1 MNRPSVPTPNQPPG
15 GQPVADPVA
24 AGAPRAAGSITGA
37 LPGAGPVA
45 LPDGPPA
52 ELAAMLP
59 PGNVVILGGPG
70 SGKTALLEASM
81 HHLLDGPGGAAR
93 LLTSSRQAAVAS
105 TERLLAALTGASGG
119 ELGCVTWYAFAR
131 GLVTSHADLLDY
143 RGEPR
148 PLSGPEQWSLVRSL
162 LTLDQA
168 AVDWGPLAPLVD
180 TRAFTDELAEFV
192 LACERRLVD
201 PEELLERATAEGR
214 PNWRAVAAFLTLY
227 SEHLA
232 LQDSVDQAGLIL
244 QAGDL
249 LEDRPDIL
257 AATVAQVRTILV
269 DEAQE
274 LDPAQLRLLALLVD
288 GGARAILA
296 GDPAGTTDAFRGA
309 TPGALP
315 AWASR
320 LGASV
325 VLLERSRR
333 LGGPGLDAV
342 RRLQA
347 AGAGPVIALTGGGTT
362 AVEAARY
369 PGPAEEAEANARL
382 LRVAHERDG
391 VPYGRMAVLLPSTR
405 RLSGPTRRALERFG
419 VPYRLGAGERQL
431 VAEPIVGNV
440 LDLFRLALDPT
451 RADELLPSLL
461 TSPLGG
467 LDPGEL
473 RALRRAALLA
483 DRSLADHVRARAAP
497 PPLPE
502 ATLDTADQQAA
513 VPGTTDPVADASTA
527 AGPGASDPQAAGP
540 GASDPQAAGPGG
552 TDSGARGPET
562 MDAGAGASET
572 SEVDGG
578 EEGPAR
584 ARSALVLDPGL
595 VARVEALCDL
605 LERAE
610 GWSAELDADAC
621 FWEVWRSAPAFSELI
636 LRAEVDPTDADVQRQ
651 LDALTAFSRALGLFV
666 DGRPGASMRTYLDV
680 VERAD
685 FASDPWL
692 PPAMARNNAVAVLSV
707 NAAKGQEF
715 DLVIVAGCLE
725 GSLPSTTHPQGL
737 FEAWRLD
744 GDPGPVARANALV
757 DAERRRFTL
766 AASRA
771 RDRVVFT
778 ASRVDGRGEPSR
790 FLRELGLEL
799 PADPPSAD
807 ATPLGVLEAAGALR
821 RVAGDRDRT
830 AAERLAAAATLAA
843 IPGVDPTTWWWR
855 RDYTVDPEPIAA
867 EGRLRTSYS
876 RIGTYEDCHLRYFF
890 GSVAGLDDRSSYQMA
905 FGRLM
910 HTIFELAAKGD
921 IANQPDDLKA
931 AYRSRFNPAWFPSRA
946 IAYQYW
952 RDGMGMLELW
962 HRGEAEAAR
971 RALRF
976 EVGFEMEV
984 GGHLVR
990 GRIDRVDPGPD
1001 GGIVLLDYKT
1011 ARNPATDEEAER
1023 SLQLAIYYLAAL
1035 RDPELAALGHPVEM
1049 QLVYPARVKQG
1060 RFTRVSQHPGPDYA
1074 NQVEQRLLALLD
1086 GAAAESFDPD
1096 PHADCRMCAF
1106 KPICP
1111 MWPQGEEFLAPA
1123 HPPAGLDPHAIPA
1136 PGATP
1141 AAGPGPG
1148 SVPAAGP
1155 GPGGVPVADPGPG
1168 GGSPTAVATRN
1179 GGGGR

>member
-1 MNRPSVPTPNQPPG
+1 MNRPSVPTPNQPPSG
-15 GQPVADPVA
+15 RSADP
-24 AGAPRAAGSITGA
+24 AGAGPAPAGTVTGA

-81 HHLLDGPGGAAR
+81 HHLLAAPGGSAR
-93 LLTSSRQAAVAS
+93 FLASSRQAALAT
-105 TERLLAALTGASGG
+105 TERLVAGLTGAAGG
-119 ELGCVTWYAFAR
+119 ELSCVTWYAFAR
-131 GLVTSHADLLDY
+131 ALVTSHADLLDY

-162 LTLDQA
+162 LTLDQSE
-168 AVDWGPLAPLVD
+168 VDWGPLAPLVD

-192 LACERRLVD
+192 LACERRVID
-201 PEELLERATAEGR
+201 PEELLELASSTGR
-214 PNWRAVAAFLTLY
+214 PNWVPVAAFLTLY
-227 SEHLA
+227 GEHLA

-257 AATVAQVRTILV
+257 AATVAQVGTILV

-274 LDPAQLRLLALLVD
+274 LDPAQLRLLSLLVD
-288 GGARAILA
+288 GGTRAILA

-309 TPGALP
+309 VPGELP
-315 AWASR
+315 AWAGR
-320 LGASV
+320 HGASV
-325 VLLERSRR
+325 VLLQRSRR

-342 RRLQA
+342 RRLQS
-347 AGAGPVIALTGGGTT
+347 AGAGPVIPLTGGGSTT
-362 AVEAARY
+362 LEAARY

-431 VAEPIVGNV
+431 VAEPIVGYV
-440 LDLFRLALDPT
+440 LDLFRLALDPP

-483 DRSLADHVRARAAP
+483 DRSLADHVRARAVP
-497 PPLPE
+497 PPAPADPTAPE
-502 ATLDTADQQAA
+502 
-513 VPGTTDPVADASTA
+513 PGVAGSPTGEGD
-527 AGPGASDPQAAGP
+527 G
-540 GASDPQAAGPGG
+540 
-552 TDSGARGPET
+552 
-562 MDAGAGASET
+562 
-572 SEVDGG
+572 GG

-595 VARVEALCDL
+595 VARVQALCDL

-610 GWSAELDADAC
+610 RWVAELDADSC

-636 LRAEVDPTDADVQRQ
+636 LRAEADPTDADVQRQ
-651 LDALTAFSRALGLFV
+651 LDALTAFSRALSLFV

-692 PPAMARNNAVAVLSV
+692 PPAMTRPDAVAVLSV

-715 DLVIVAGCLE
+715 DLVIVSGCLE
-725 GSLPSTTHPQGL
+725 GSLPMTTRPQGL

-744 GDPGPVARANALV
+744 GDPGPVARATALL

-766 AASRA
+766 AAGRA

-799 PADPPSAD
+799 PTDPPAPD
-807 ATPLGVLEAAGALR
+807 QTPLGSLEAAGALR
-821 RVAGDRDRT
+821 RVAGDHDRS
-830 AAERLAAAATLAA
+830 ASERLAAATTLAA
-843 IPGVDPTTWWWR
+843 IPGVDPATWWWR

-921 IANQPDDLKA
+921 VANEPDDLKA
-931 AYRSRFNPAWFPSRA
+931 AYRERFNPAWFPSRA

-962 HRGEAEAAR
+962 HRSEADAAR

-984 GGHLVR
+984 GNHLVR

-1011 ARNPATDEEAER
+1011 ARYPASEEEAER

-1049 QLVYPARVKQG
+1049 QLVYPARVMHG
-1060 RFTRVSQHPGPDYA
+1060 RFTRVSQHPGPDHA
-1074 NQVEQRLLALLD
+1074 GQVERRLLALLD

-1111 MWPQGEEFLAPA
+1111 MWPQGEEFLSPA
-1123 HPPAGLDPHAIPA
+1123 HPPAGLDPD
-1136 PGATP
+1136 TL
-1141 AAGPGPG
+1141 AAGPRPEGSGPG
-1148 SVPAAGP
+1148 
-1155 GPGGVPVADPGPG
+1155 DPG
-1168 GGSPTAVATRN
+1168 ARN

>member
-1 MNRPSVPTPNQPPG
+1 
-15 GQPVADPVA
+15 
-24 AGAPRAAGSITGA
+24 
-37 LPGAGPVA
+37 
-45 LPDGPPA
+45 
-52 ELAAMLP
+52 MLP

-70 SGKTALLEASM
+70 SGKTALLEAVM
-81 HHLLDGPGGAAR
+81 HRLLAHPGGAAR
-93 LLTSSRQAAVAS
+93 FVTSSRQGAVAS
-105 TERLLAALTGASGG
+105 TERLLAALGGASGG
-119 ELGCVTWYAFAR
+119 ALGCVTWYALAR

-201 PEELLERATAEGR
+201 PEELLERATTEAR
-214 PNWRAVAAFLTLY
+214 PNWVPVAAFLTLY
-227 SEHLA
+227 GEHLA

-249 LEDRPDIL
+249 LEDHPDVL
-257 AATVAQVRTILV
+257 AATVAQVGTILV

-274 LDPAQLRLLALLVD
+274 LDPAQRRLLTLLVE

-296 GDPAGTTDAFRGA
+296 GDPAGATDAFRGA
-309 TPGALP
+309 TPGALS
-315 AWASR
+315 ALAR
-320 LGASV
+320 DLGASV

-347 AGAGPVIALTGGGTT
+347 AGPGPVVALTGGGTT
-362 AVEAARY
+362 SVEAARH

-391 VPYGRMAVLLPSTR
+391 VPYGRMAILLPSTR
-405 RLSGPTRRALERFG
+405 RLSAPARRALERFG

-431 VAEPIVGNV
+431 VAEPVVGHV
-440 LDLFRLALDPT
+440 LDLFRLALDPA
-451 RADELLPSLL
+451 RADELLPTLL

-473 RALRRAALLA
+473 RALRRSALLA
-483 DRSLADHVRARAAP
+483 DRSLADHVRARAVP
-497 PPLPE
+497 PPPAE
-502 ATLDTADQQAA
+502 PDPAA
-513 VPGTTDPVADASTA
+513 EEPDAVAA
-527 AGPGASDPQAAGP
+527 AGPDAPASPDDPAGSDDPAGTDDP
-540 GASDPQAAGPGG
+540 GASEADG
-552 TDSGARGPET
+552 
-562 MDAGAGASET
+562 
-572 SEVDGG
+572 DGG
-578 EEGPAR
+578 EVGPAR
-584 ARSALVLDPGL
+584 TGSALVLDPGL

-610 GWSAELDADAC
+610 GWVAELDADAC
-621 FWEVWRSAPAFSELI
+621 FWEVWRTAPAFSELI

-692 PPAMARNNAVAVLSV
+692 PPGMTRNDAVAVLSV

-725 GSLPSTTHPQGL
+725 GTLPQIARPQGL

-744 GDPGPVARANALV
+744 GDPGPVARANELL

-799 PADPPSAD
+799 PADPPAPET
-807 ATPLGVLEAAGALR
+807 APLGSLEAAGALR
-821 RVAGDRDRT
+821 RVAGDRDRP

-843 IPGVDPTTWWWR
+843 IPGVDPATWWWR

-876 RIGTYEDCHLRYFF
+876 RIGTYEDCHLKYFF

-921 IANQPDDLKA
+921 VADEPDDLKA
-931 AYRSRFNPAWFPSRA
+931 AYRRRFNPAWFPSRA

-990 GRIDRVDPGPD
+990 GRIDRVDRGPD
-1001 GGIVLLDYKT
+1001 DGIVLLDYKT
-1011 ARNPATDEEAER
+1011 ARYPASEEEAER

-1035 RDPELAALGHPVEM
+1035 RDPELAALGRPVEM
-1049 QLVYPARVKQG
+1049 QLVYPARVTHG
-1060 RFTRVSQHPGPDYA
+1060 RFTRVSQHPGPDHA
-1074 NQVEQRLLALLD
+1074 SQVERRLLALLD

-1123 HPPAGLDPHAIPA
+1123 HPPSGLGSSGTGEAGP
-1136 PGATP
+1136 TP
-1141 AAGPGPG
+1141 AGNLAGH
-1148 SVPAAGP
+1148 
-1155 GPGGVPVADPGPG
+1155 PVSADPGSRGAPAASG
-1168 GGSPTAVATRN
+1168 TSPAWPTGRN
-1179 GGGGR
+1179 GGGER

>member
-1 MNRPSVPTPNQPPG
+1 MNRPSTTTSNPPAG
-15 GQPVADPVA
+15 
-24 AGAPRAAGSITGA
+24 GAPM
-37 LPGAGPVA
+37 V
-45 LPDGPPA
+45 LPDNPPA
-52 ELAAMLP
+52 DLAAMLP
-59 PGNVVILGGPG
+59 PGNLVILGGPG
-70 SGKTALLEASM
+70 SGKTALLEATM
-81 HHLLDGPGGAAR
+81 HHLLAVPGGAAR
-93 LLTSSRQAAVAS
+93 FLTSSRQAAVAS

-119 ELGCVTWYAFAR
+119 ELGCATWYAFAR
-131 GLVTSHADLLDY
+131 ALVTSHADLLDY

-162 LTLDQA
+162 LTLDQSS
-168 AVDWGPLAPLVD
+168 VDWGPLAPLVD

-192 LACERRLVD
+192 LACERRVID
-201 PEELLERATAEGR
+201 PEELLERSTAAAR
-214 PNWRAVAAFLTLY
+214 PSWIPVAAFLTLY
-227 SEHLA
+227 GEHLA

-257 AATVAQVRTILV
+257 AATVAQVGTILV

-274 LDPAQLRLLALLVD
+274 LDPAQRRLLTLLVE

-315 AWASR
+315 GFADR
-320 LGASV
+320 LGARV

-347 AGAGPVIALTGGGTT
+347 AGAGPVVALTGGGTT
-362 AVEAARY
+362 TVEAARY

-431 VAEPIVGNV
+431 VAEPVVGNV
-440 LDLFRLALDPT
+440 LDLFRLALDPA

-483 DRSLADHVRARAAP
+483 DRSLADHVRARAVP
-497 PPLPE
+497 PPPPEPPSEPESQADPEPADPE
-502 ATLDTADQQAA
+502 AEADGGG
-513 VPGTTDPVADASTA
+513 V
-527 AGPGASDPQAAGP
+527 AGPAP
-540 GASDPQAAGPGG
+540 
-552 TDSGARGPET
+552 
-562 MDAGAGASET
+562 T
-572 SEVDGG
+572 S
-578 EEGPAR
+578 
-584 ARSALVLDPGL
+584 SALALDPGL
-595 VARVEALCDL
+595 VARVEVLCDL

-610 GWSAELDADAC
+610 GWVAELDADAC

-651 LDALTAFSRALGLFV
+651 LDALTAFSRALSLFV

-692 PPAMARNNAVAVLSV
+692 PPAMTRTDAVAVLSV

-715 DLVIVAGCLE
+715 DLVVVAGCLE
-725 GSLPSTTHPQGL
+725 GSLPATARPQGL

-799 PADPPSAD
+799 PADPPAPD
-807 ATPLGVLEAAGALR
+807 PTPLGSLEAAGALR
-821 RVAGDRDRT
+821 RVAGDPDRP
-830 AAERLAAAATLAA
+830 AAERLAAATTLAA
-843 IPGVDPTTWWWR
+843 IPGVDPATWWWR

-910 HTIFELAAKGD
+910 HTIFELAAKGA
-921 IANQPDDLKA
+921 IANQPEDLKT
-931 AYRSRFNPAWFPSRA
+931 AYRERFNPAWFPSRA

-962 HRGEAEAAR
+962 HRSEADAAR

-984 GGHLVR
+984 GDHLVR

-1011 ARNPATDEEAER
+1011 ARYPASEEEAER

-1049 QLVYPARVKQG
+1049 QLVYPARIQHG
-1060 RFTRVSQHPGPDYA
+1060 RFTRVSQHPGPDHDS
-1074 NQVEQRLLALLD
+1074 QVERRLLALLD

-1111 MWPQGEEFLAPA
+1111 MWPQGEEFLAPVHA
-1123 HPPAGLDPHAIPA
+1123 PSGLDPDGGQPS
-1136 PGATP
+1136 PGEP
-1141 AAGPGPG
+1141 PPGNG
-1148 SVPAAGP
+1148 SGAW
-1155 GPGGVPVADPGPG
+1155 
-1168 GGSPTAVATRN
+1168 
-1179 GGGGR
+1179 

>member
-1 MNRPSVPTPNQPPG
+1 MNRPSIPTPSQPSEGRP
-15 GQPVADPVA
+15 A
-24 AGAPRAAGSITGA
+24 A
-37 LPGAGPVA
+37 AGPVV
-45 LPDGPPA
+45 LPGGTSA
-52 ELAAMLP
+52 ELAAALP
-59 PGNVVILGGPG
+59 PGNLVILGGPG
-70 SGKTALLEASM
+70 SGKTALLEATV
-81 HHLLDGPGGAAR
+81 HHLLAQPGGPAR

-105 TERLLAALTGASGG
+105 TERLLGALAGASGG
-119 ELGCVTWYAFAR
+119 ALGCVTWYAFAR

-162 LTLDQA
+162 LQLDQP

-192 LACERRLVD
+192 LACERRLID
-201 PEELLERATAEGR
+201 PEELRDRARAEDR
-214 PNWRAVAAFLTLY
+214 PNWVPAAAFLALY
-227 SEHLA
+227 GDHLA
-232 LQDSVDQAGLIL
+232 LQDSVDQAGLVV

-249 LEDRPDIL
+249 LEDRPDVL
-257 AATVAQVRTILV
+257 AATVAQVGTLLV

-274 LDPAQLRLLALLVD
+274 LDPAQLRLLMLLVD

-296 GDPAGTTDAFRGA
+296 GDPAGTIDAFHGA

-315 AWASR
+315 GWADR
-320 LGASV
+320 LGATV
-325 VLLERSRR
+325 VRLERSHR

-347 AGAGPVIALTGGGTT
+347 AGTASPVALRGGGTT
-362 AVEAARY
+362 TVEAARY
-369 PGPAEEAEANARL
+369 PGPAEEAEATARL
-382 LRVAHERDG
+382 LREAHERDG
-391 VPYGRMAVLLPSTR
+391 LPCGRMAVLLPSTR
-405 RLSGPTRRALERFG
+405 RLAGPTRRALERFG

-431 VAEPIVGNV
+431 VAEPIVGHV
-440 LDLFRLALDPT
+440 LDLFRLALDPA

-483 DRSLADHVRARAAP
+483 DRSLADHVRARAVP
-497 PPLPE
+497 PPLPAE
-502 ATLDTADQQAA
+502 PPAATPTDLTASDGPAEPVAA
-513 VPGTTDPVADASTA
+513 VPPLGDADPATEADEA
-527 AGPGASDPQAAGP
+527 AP
-540 GASDPQAAGPGG
+540 
-552 TDSGARGPET
+552 PEH
-562 MDAGAGASET
+562 
-572 SEVDGG
+572 

-584 ARSALVLDPGL
+584 GRSALVLDPGL
-595 VARVEALCDL
+595 VGRVERLCEL

-610 GWSAELDADAC
+610 GWVTELDADAC
-621 FWEVWRSAPAFSELI
+621 FWEVWRTAPAFSELI
-636 LRAEVDPTDADVQRQ
+636 LRAEVDPADADVQRQ
-651 LDALTAFSRALGLFV
+651 LDALTAFSRALSLFV

-692 PPAMARNNAVAVLSV
+692 PPAMARADAVAVLSV

-715 DLVIVAGCLE
+715 DLVVVAGCLE
-725 GSLPSTTHPQGL
+725 GSLPQTTWPQGL

-744 GDPGPVARANALV
+744 GDPGPVARAEAVL

-766 AASRA
+766 AVSRA

-790 FLRELGLEL
+790 FLRELGLEV
-799 PADPPSAD
+799 PSDPPAPD
-807 ATPLGVLEAAGALR
+807 PAPLGALEAAGSLR
-821 RVAGDRDRT
+821 RVAGDRDRP
-830 AAERLAAAATLAA
+830 AAERLAAATTLAA
-843 IPGVDPTTWWWR
+843 IPGVDPATWWWR
-855 RDYTVDPEPIAA
+855 RERTVDPEPIAA

-921 IANQPDDLKA
+921 IANRPEDLKA
-931 AYRSRFNPAWFPSRA
+931 AYRARFNPAWFPSRA

-971 RALRF
+971 QALRF
-976 EVGFEMEV
+976 EVAFEMEV
-984 GGHLVR
+984 GGHVVR
-990 GRIDRVDPGPD
+990 GRIDRVDRGPD

-1011 ARNPATDEEAER
+1011 ARTPAHEDEAER

-1035 RDPELAALGHPVEM
+1035 RDPELASLGHPVEM
-1049 QLVYPARVKQG
+1049 QLVYPARARQG
-1060 RFTRVSQHPGPDYA
+1060 RFTRVSQHPAPDHA
-1074 NQVEQRLLALLD
+1074 TKVEQRLLALLD
-1086 GAAAESFDPD
+1086 GAAAESFDPN

-1123 HPPAGLDPHAIPA
+1123 HPPAGLDPAGDAVARIPA
-1136 PGATP
+1136 GPQLPGDP
-1141 AAGPGPG
+1141 AAAPGDPNG
-1148 SVPAAGP
+1148 QLAA
-1155 GPGGVPVADPGPG
+1155 
-1168 GGSPTAVATRN
+1168 RH
-1179 GGGGR
+1179 GGGGP

>member
-1 MNRPSVPTPNQPPG
+1 MPG
-15 GQPVADPVA
+15 V
-24 AGAPRAAGSITGA
+24 
-37 LPGAGPVA
+37 
-45 LPDGPPA
+45 
-52 ELAAMLP
+52 
-59 PGNVVILGGPG
+59 
-70 SGKTALLEASM
+70 
-81 HHLLDGPGGAAR
+81 LLD
-93 LLTSSRQAAVAS
+93 
-105 TERLLAALTGASGG
+105 LA
-119 ELGCVTWYAFAR
+119 
-131 GLVTSHADLLDY
+131 D
-143 RGEPR
+143 
-148 PLSGPEQWSLVRSL
+148 
-162 LTLDQA
+162 
-168 AVDWGPLAPLVD
+168 
-180 TRAFTDELAEFV
+180 
-192 LACERRLVD
+192 
-201 PEELLERATAEGR
+201 
-214 PNWRAVAAFLTLY
+214 
-227 SEHLA
+227 
-232 LQDSVDQAGLIL
+232 
-244 QAGDL
+244 
-249 LEDRPDIL
+249 
-257 AATVAQVRTILV
+257 
-269 DEAQE
+269 
-274 LDPAQLRLLALLVD
+274 
-288 GGARAILA
+288 
-296 GDPAGTTDAFRGA
+296 
-309 TPGALP
+309 
-315 AWASR
+315 R
-320 LGASV
+320 LGATV
-325 VLLERSRR
+325 VRLERSRR

-347 AGAGPVIALTGGGTT
+347 AGAGPTVVLTGGGTT
-362 AVEAARY
+362 TVEAARY

-391 VPYGRMAVLLPSTR
+391 VPYGRMAVLLPTTR
-405 RLSGPTRRALERFG
+405 RLNGPTRRALERFG

-431 VAEPIVGNV
+431 VAEPVVGHV
-440 LDLFRLALDPT
+440 LDLFRLALDPA

-473 RALRRAALLA
+473 RALRRSALLA

-497 PPLPE
+497 PPLAEANPDEGQPAGPE
-502 ATLDTADQQAA
+502 AVGPAAIPGQDAADL
-513 VPGTTDPVADASTA
+513 GDGDPA
-527 AGPGASDPQAAGP
+527 AGDPEAGADGEGVEGP
-540 GASDPQAAGPGG
+540 G
-552 TDSGARGPET
+552 RG
-562 MDAGAGASET
+562 S
-572 SEVDGG
+572 
-578 EEGPAR
+578 
-584 ARSALVLDPGL
+584 SALVLDPGL

-605 LERAE
+605 IERAQ
-610 GWSAELDADAC
+610 GWVAELDADAC

-651 LDALTAFSRALGLFV
+651 LDALTAFSRALSLFV

-692 PPAMARNNAVAVLSV
+692 PPAMTRTDAVAVLSV

-715 DLVIVAGCLE
+715 DLVVVAGCLE
-725 GSLPSTTHPQGL
+725 GSLPSTTRPQGL

-744 GDPGPVARANALV
+744 GDPGPVARADALI
-757 DAERRRFTL
+757 DEERRRFTL

-771 RDRVVFT
+771 RDRVIFT

-799 PADPPSAD
+799 PAEPPAPDP
-807 ATPLGVLEAAGALR
+807 TPLGSLEAAGTLR
-821 RVAGDRDRT
+821 RVASDRDRP

-843 IPGVDPTTWWWR
+843 IPGVDPATWWWR

-910 HTIFELAAKGD
+910 HTVFELAAKGE
-921 IANQPDDLKA
+921 IANRPDDLKA
-931 AYRSRFNPAWFPSRA
+931 AYRQRFNPAWFPSRA

-962 HRGEAEAAR
+962 HHSEAAAAS

-1011 ARNPATDEEAER
+1011 ARTPATDEDAER

-1049 QLVYPARVKQG
+1049 QLVYPARVKHG
-1060 RFTRVSQHPGPDYA
+1060 RFTRVGQHPGPDYA
-1074 NQVEQRLLALLD
+1074 GRVEQRLLALLD

-1111 MWPQGEEFLAPA
+1111 MWPQGEEFLAPS
-1123 HPPAGLDPHAIPA
+1123 HPPAGLGSNGD
-1136 PGATP
+1136 P
-1141 AAGPGPG
+1141 AAGREPNG
-1148 SVPAAGP
+1148 SLPSDLAAGNR
-1155 GPGGVPVADPGPG
+1155 GGE
-1168 GGSPTAVATRN
+1168 R
-1179 GGGGR
+1179 

>member
-1 MNRPSVPTPNQPPG
+1 V
-15 GQPVADPVA
+15 
-24 AGAPRAAGSITGA
+24 
-37 LPGAGPVA
+37 
-45 LPDGPPA
+45 
-52 ELAAMLP
+52 E
-59 PGNVVILGGPG
+59 
-70 SGKTALLEASM
+70 
-81 HHLLDGPGGAAR
+81 
-93 LLTSSRQAAVAS
+93 
-105 TERLLAALTGASGG
+105 
-119 ELGCVTWYAFAR
+119 
-131 GLVTSHADLLDY
+131 
-143 RGEPR
+143 
-148 PLSGPEQWSLVRSL
+148 
-162 LTLDQA
+162 
-168 AVDWGPLAPLVD
+168 
-180 TRAFTDELAEFV
+180 
-192 LACERRLVD
+192 
-201 PEELLERATAEGR
+201 
-214 PNWRAVAAFLTLY
+214 
-227 SEHLA
+227 
-232 LQDSVDQAGLIL
+232 
-244 QAGDL
+244 
-249 LEDRPDIL
+249 
-257 AATVAQVRTILV
+257 
-269 DEAQE
+269 
-274 LDPAQLRLLALLVD
+274 
-288 GGARAILA
+288 GGARAVLA
-296 GDPAGTTDAFRGA
+296 GDPAGATDAYRGA

-315 AWASR
+315 ALARELS
-320 LGASV
+320 ASV

-347 AGAGPVIALTGGGTT
+347 AGPGPVVALSGGGTT
-362 AVEAARY
+362 VVEAARH

-405 RLSGPTRRALERFG
+405 RLSAPTRRALERFG

-431 VAEPIVGNV
+431 VAEPVVGHV
-440 LDLFRLALDPT
+440 LDLFRLALDPA
-451 RADELLPSLL
+451 RDDELLPNLL

-483 DRSLADHVRARAAP
+483 DRTLAEHVRARAV
-497 PPLPE
+497 PPLTPEPEEPAELEGPTAPGDPAEPE
-502 ATLDTADQQAA
+502 ASEAD
-513 VPGTTDPVADASTA
+513 G
-527 AGPGASDPQAAGP
+527 
-540 GASDPQAAGPGG
+540 
-552 TDSGARGPET
+552 
-562 MDAGAGASET
+562 
-572 SEVDGG
+572 GG
-578 EEGPAR
+578 EEGPPR
-584 ARSALVLDPGL
+584 TGSALVLDPGL
-595 VARVEALCDL
+595 VARVQALCDL
-605 LERAE
+605 LEGAQ
-610 GWSAELDADAC
+610 GWVAELDADAC
-621 FWEVWRSAPAFSELI
+621 FWEVWRTAPAFSELI
-636 LRAEVDPTDADVQRQ
+636 LRAEVDPTDGDAQRQ

-692 PPAMARNNAVAVLSV
+692 PPGMNRNDAVAVLSV

-715 DLVIVAGCLE
+715 DLVVVAGCLE
-725 GSLPSTTHPQGL
+725 GALPTTARPQGL

-744 GDPGPVARANALV
+744 GDPGPVARANELL

-799 PADPPSAD
+799 PADPPA
-807 ATPLGVLEAAGALR
+807 AEAAPLGSLEAAGALR
-821 RVAGDRDRT
+821 RVAGDRDRP

-843 IPGVDPTTWWWR
+843 IPGVDPATWWWR

-876 RIGTYEDCHLRYFF
+876 RIGTYEDCHLKYFF

-921 IANQPDDLKA
+921 IANQPDDLKD
-931 AYRSRFNPAWFPSRA
+931 AYRRRFNPAWFPSRA
-946 IAYQYW
+946 IAHQYW

-962 HRGEAEAAR
+962 YRSEADAAR

-984 GGHLVR
+984 GEHLVR
-990 GRIDRVDPGPD
+990 GRIDRVDQGPD

-1011 ARNPATDEEAER
+1011 ARYPASEEDAER

-1049 QLVYPARVKQG
+1049 QLVYPARVMHG
-1060 RFTRVSQHPGPDYA
+1060 RFTRVSQHPGPDHA
-1074 NQVEQRLLALLD
+1074 GQVERRLLALLD

-1123 HPPAGLDPHAIPA
+1123 HPPSGLGAGGVPEAEA
-1136 PGATP
+1136 AP
-1141 AAGPGPG
+1141 AAGP
-1148 SVPAAGP
+1148 A
-1155 GPGGVPVADPGPG
+1155 ADPG
-1168 GGSPTAVATRN
+1168 RN
-1179 GGGGR
+1179 GGGER

>member
-1 MNRPSVPTPNQPPG
+1 MNRPSLPTPNQPPG
-15 GQPVADPVA
+15 P
-24 AGAPRAAGSITGA
+24 
-37 LPGAGPVA
+37 AGPVV
-45 LPDGPPA
+45 LPDGTPG

-59 PGNVVILGGPG
+59 PGNLVIVGGPG
-70 SGKTALLEASM
+70 SGKTALLEAAM
-81 HHLLDGPGGAAR
+81 HRLLAGPGGAAR
-93 LLTSSRQAAVAS
+93 YLTSSRQAAIAS

-131 GLVTSHADLLDY
+131 ALVTSHADLLDY

-148 PLSGPEQWSLVRSL
+148 PLSGPEQWALVRSL
-162 LTLDQA
+162 LTVDQPT
-168 AVDWGPLAPLVD
+168 VDWGPLAPLVD

-192 LACERRLVD
+192 LACERRLID
-201 PEELLERATAEGR
+201 PEDLLERAMAERR
-214 PNWRAVAAFLTLY
+214 PNWVPVAAFLTQY
-227 SEHLA
+227 GEHLA
-232 LQDSVDQAGLIL
+232 LQDSVDQAGLIV

-257 AATVAQVRTILV
+257 AATAAQVGTLLV

-274 LDPAQLRLLALLVD
+274 LDPAQVRLLSLLVD
-288 GGARAILA
+288 GGVRAVLA

-309 TPGALP
+309 APGALL
-315 AWASR
+315 ALAGR
-320 LGASV
+320 LGATV
-325 VLLERSRR
+325 VQLERSRR

-347 AGAGPVIALTGGGTT
+347 AGAGPAVPLTGGGTT
-362 AVEAARY
+362 TVEAARY
-369 PGPAEEAEANARL
+369 PGPAEEAEATARL

-391 VPYGRMAVLLPSTR
+391 IPYGRMAVLLPTTR

-440 LDLFRLALDPT
+440 LNLFRLALDPA

-467 LDPGEL
+467 LDSGEL
-473 RALRRAALLA
+473 RALRRAAVLA
-483 DRSLADHVRARAAP
+483 DRSLADHVRARACP

-502 ATLDTADQQAA
+502 TPPQADPAA
-513 VPGTTDPVADASTA
+513 VDAAHVDA
-527 AGPGASDPQAAGP
+527 AAPPGADPAAP
-540 GASDPQAAGPGG
+540 PADPAAV
-552 TDSGARGPET
+552 
-562 MDAGAGASET
+562 DA
-572 SEVDGG
+572 DGG
-578 EEGPAR
+578 GEAAPPR
-584 ARSALVLDPGL
+584 TSSSLVLDPGL

-605 LERAE
+605 IEHAGEWVR
-610 GWSAELDADAC
+610 ELDADAC
-621 FWEVWRSAPAFSELI
+621 FWEVWRTAPAFSDLI
-636 LRAEVDPTDADVQRQ
+636 LRAECDPGDADVQRQ
-651 LDALTAFSRALGLFV
+651 LDALTAFSRALSLFV

-692 PPAMARNNAVAVLSV
+692 PPAMARTDAVAVLSV

-715 DLVIVAGCLE
+715 DLVVVAGCLE
-725 GSLPSTTHPQGL
+725 GSLPSGTRPQGL

-744 GDPGPVARANALV
+744 GDPGAVARASALL

-799 PADPPSAD
+799 SADPPAAD
-807 ATPLGVLEAAGALR
+807 ATPLGSLEAAGILR
-821 RVAGDRDRT
+821 RVAGDRDRP
-830 AAERLAAAATLAA
+830 AAERLAAATTLAA
-843 IPGVDPTTWWWR
+843 IPGVDPATWWWR
-855 RDYTVDPEPIAA
+855 RDYTADPEPIAA

-910 HTIFELAAKGD
+910 HTIFELAAKGV
-921 IANQPDDLKA
+921 IANQPEDLKA
-931 AYRSRFNPAWFPSRA
+931 AYRERFNPAWFPSRA
-946 IAYQYW
+946 IAHQYW

-962 HRGEAEAAR
+962 HRSEAEAAR

-984 GGHLVR
+984 GDHLVR

-1011 ARNPATDEEAER
+1011 ARYPASEEEAER

-1035 RDPELAALGHPVEM
+1035 RDPELAALGRPVEM
-1049 QLVYPARVKQG
+1049 QLVYPARVMHG
-1060 RFTRVSQHPGPDYA
+1060 RFTRVSQHPGPDYDS
-1074 NQVEQRLLALLD
+1074 QVERRLLALLD

-1123 HPPAGLDPHAIPA
+1123 HPPAGLGPDGTPSSA
-1136 PGATP
+1136 PGPQPSP
-1141 AAGPGPG
+1141 AAPGPQP
-1148 SVPAAGP
+1148 SPAAAP
-1155 GPGGVPVADPGPG
+1155 AGG
-1168 GGSPTAVATRN
+1168 N
-1179 GGGGR
+1179 GGGAW

>member
-1 MNRPSVPTPNQPPG
+1 MNRPSAPTPIQPPG
-15 GQPVADPVA
+15 G
-24 AGAPRAAGSITGA
+24 
-37 LPGAGPVA
+37 GPLV
-45 LPDGPPA
+45 LPDGLPA
-52 ELAAMLP
+52 ELATMLP
-59 PGNVVILGGPG
+59 PGNLVVLGGPG
-70 SGKTALLEASM
+70 SGKTALLEAIM
-81 HHLLDGPGGAAR
+81 HDLLARQGGSAR
-93 LLTSSRQAAVAS
+93 FLTSSRQAAVAS
-105 TERLLAALTGASGG
+105 TERLLAALDRASGG

-131 GLVTSHADLLDY
+131 ALVANHADLLDY

-148 PLSGPEQWSLVRSL
+148 PLSGPEQWSFVRSL
-162 LTLDQA
+162 LA
-168 AVDWGPLAPLVD
+168 VEEPSVDWGPLAPLVD

-192 LACERRLVD
+192 LACERRLID
-201 PEELLERATAEGR
+201 PEELLERAAAEGR
-214 PNWRAVAAFLTLY
+214 PNWRPVADFLHLY
-227 SEHLA
+227 GEHLA

-249 LEDRPDIL
+249 LEDQPDVL
-257 AATVAQVRTILV
+257 ADTAAQVGTVLI

-274 LDPAQLRLLALLVD
+274 LDPAQVRLLSLLV
-288 GGARAILA
+288 GGGVSAILA
-296 GDPAGTTDAFRGA
+296 GDPAGATEAFRGA

-315 AWASR
+315 ELADR
-320 LGASV
+320 LGAR
-325 VLLERSRR
+325 VLVLERSRR

-347 AGAGPVIALTGGGTT
+347 AGAGPVVPLTGGGTT
-362 AVEAARY
+362 TVEAARY

-391 VPYGRMAVLLPSTR
+391 VPYGRMAVLLPTTR

-440 LDLFRLALDPT
+440 LDLFRLALDPA
-451 RADELLPSLL
+451 RADELLPTLL

-483 DRSLADHVRARAAP
+483 DRSLADHVRARAVP
-497 PPLPE
+497 PPPAE
-502 ATLDTADQQAA
+502 ADRGAPAEAD
-513 VPGTTDPVADASTA
+513 P
-527 AGPGASDPQAAGP
+527 GPGP
-540 GASDPQAAGPGG
+540 
-552 TDSGARGPET
+552 
-562 MDAGAGASET
+562 ASEA
-572 SEVDGG
+572 EGDDGG
-578 EEGPAR
+578 EGPGR
-584 ARSALVLDPGL
+584 AGSALALDPGL
-595 VARVEALCDL
+595 VGRVEALCDL
-605 LERAE
+605 LEGAE
-610 GWSAELDADAC
+610 RWVAELDADAC
-621 FWEVWRSAPAFSELI
+621 FWEVWRSAPAFSDLI
-636 LRAEVDPTDADVQRQ
+636 LRAECDPTDADTQRQ
-651 LDALTAFSRALGLFV
+651 LDALTAFSRALSLFV

-692 PPAMARNNAVAVLSV
+692 PPAMSRSDAVAVLSV

-715 DLVIVAGCLE
+715 ALVVVAGCLE
-725 GSLPSTTHPQGL
+725 GALPLTARPQGL

-744 GDPGPVARANALV
+744 GDPGPVARASALL

-799 PADPPSAD
+799 PADPPAAD
-807 ATPLGVLEAAGALR
+807 ATPLGSLEAAGALR
-821 RVAGDRDRT
+821 RVAGDRDRP
-830 AAERLAAAATLAA
+830 AAERLAAAANLAA
-843 IPGVDPTTWWWR
+843 IGGVDPATWWWR
-855 RDYTVDPEPIAA
+855 RDYTRDPEPIAA

-910 HTIFELAAKGD
+910 HTIFELAAKGE
-921 IANQPDDLKA
+921 IANEPEDLKA
-931 AYRSRFNPAWFPSRA
+931 AYRERFNPAWFPSRA

-962 HRGEAEAAR
+962 HRSEATDAR

-1011 ARNPATDEEAER
+1011 ARYPASDEEAAR

-1049 QLVYPARVKQG
+1049 QLVYPARVQHG

-1074 NQVEQRLLALLD
+1074 TQVERRLLALLD

-1123 HPPAGLDPHAIPA
+1123 HPPSGLGPN
-1136 PGATP
+1136 GTP
-1141 AAGPGPG
+1141 ADG
-1148 SVPAAGP
+1148 
-1155 GPGGVPVADPGPG
+1155 
-1168 GGSPTAVATRN
+1168 N
-1179 GGGGR
+1179 GGGGG

>member
-1 MNRPSVPTPNQPPG
+1 MNRPSVSRPNQPPG
-15 GQPVADPVA
+15 GLPSAEPAASGTASA
-24 AGAPRAAGSITGA
+24 AGAVIGP
-37 LPGAGPVA
+37 LPGAGPVG
-45 LPDGPPA
+45 LPDGSPSD
-52 ELAAMLP
+52 LAAMLP

-70 SGKTALLEASM
+70 SGKTALLEAAM
-81 HHLLDGPGGAAR
+81 HHLLARPGGTAR
-93 LLTSSRQAAVAS
+93 FLTSSRQGAVAS
-105 TERLLAALTGASGG
+105 TERLLAGLGRASGG

-162 LTLDQA
+162 LTLDQTGI
-168 AVDWGPLAPLVD
+168 DWGPLAPLVD

-192 LACERRLVD
+192 LACERSLID
-201 PEELLERATAEGR
+201 PEDLLERARAEGR
-214 PNWRAVAAFLTLY
+214 PSWVPVAAFLNLY
-227 SEHLA
+227 AEHLA

-249 LEDRPDIL
+249 LEDRPDL
-257 AATVAQVRTILV
+257 LQATVAQIDTILV

-274 LDPAQLRLLALLVD
+274 LDPAQRRLLTLLVE

-296 GDPAGTTDAFRGA
+296 GDPAGTTEAFRGA

-315 AWASR
+315 ALAKR

-347 AGAGPVIALTGGGTT
+347 AGPGPVIALTGGGTT
-362 AVEAARY
+362 TVEAARY

-405 RLSGPTRRALERFG
+405 RLSAPTRRALERFG

-431 VAEPIVGNV
+431 VAEPVVGHV
-440 LDLFRLALDPT
+440 LDLFRLALDPV

-473 RALRRAALLA
+473 RSLRRAALLA
-483 DRSLADHVRARAAP
+483 DRSLADHVRCRAVP

-502 ATLDTADQQAA
+502 PPSG
-513 VPGTTDPVADASTA
+513 PGEPAST
-527 AGPGASDPQAAGP
+527 QEV
-540 GASDPQAAGPGG
+540 
-552 TDSGARGPET
+552 ARGPE
-562 MDAGAGASET
+562 AGTSAVLPEPGGPPQAPLEPEPGASATT
-572 SEVDGG
+572 SPAAEDSA
-578 EEGPAR
+578 EGPAR
-584 ARSALVLDPGL
+584 GSALVLDPGL
-595 VARVEALCDL
+595 VARVQALCDL

-610 GWSAELDADAC
+610 GWVAELDADAC

-651 LDALTAFSRALGLFV
+651 LDALTAFSRALSFFV

-692 PPAMARNNAVAVLSV
+692 PSAMARNDAVSVISV

-725 GSLPSTTHPQGL
+725 GALPMTARPQGL

-744 GDPGPVARANALV
+744 GDPGPVARAEALL

-799 PADPPSAD
+799 AADPPAPD
-807 ATPLGVLEAAGALR
+807 AAPLGSLEAAGALR
-821 RVAGDRDRT
+821 RVAGDRDRP
-830 AAERLAAAATLAA
+830 AAERLAAATTLAA
-843 IPGVDPTTWWWR
+843 LPGVDPATWWWR

-910 HTIFELAAKGD
+910 HTIFELAAKGE
-921 IANQPDDLKA
+921 IENEPADLKA
-931 AYRSRFNPAWFPSRA
+931 AYRQRFNPAWFPSRA
-946 IAYQYW
+946 IAYQFW

-984 GGHLVR
+984 GDHLVR
-990 GRIDRVDPGPD
+990 GRIDRVDSAPD

-1011 ARNPATDEEAER
+1011 ARYPASEEEAER

-1035 RDPELAALGHPVEM
+1035 RDPELAALGRPVEM
-1049 QLVYPARVKQG
+1049 QLVYPARVMNG
-1060 RFTRVSQHPGPDYA
+1060 RFTRVSQHPGPDHA
-1074 NQVEQRLLALLD
+1074 TKVEQRLLALLD

-1123 HPPAGLDPHAIPA
+1123 HPPSGLA
-1136 PGATP
+1136 
-1141 AAGPGPG
+1141 AAGT
-1148 SVPAAGP
+1148 S
-1155 GPGGVPVADPGPG
+1155 PGGD
-1168 GGSPTAVATRN
+1168 R
-1179 GGGGR
+1179 

>member
-1 MNRPSVPTPNQPPG
+1 MNRPSIPTQDRSPSGRP
-15 GQPVADPVA
+15 
-24 AGAPRAAGSITGA
+24 
-37 LPGAGPVA
+37 
-45 LPDGPPA
+45 LPDGLPV
-52 ELAAMLP
+52 ELMAMLP
-59 PGNVVILGGPG
+59 PGNVVVLGGPG
-70 SGKTALLEASM
+70 SGKTALLEATM
-81 HHLLDGPGGAAR
+81 HHLLAEPGGSAR

-105 TERLLAALTGASGG
+105 TERLLSALDGASGG

-162 LTLDQA
+162 LTLDQTA
-168 AVDWGPLAPLVD
+168 IDWGPLAPLVD

-192 LACERRLVD
+192 LACERRLID
-201 PEELLERATAEGR
+201 PEELLERAATAGR
-214 PNWRAVAAFLTLY
+214 AGWAPAAAFLTLY
-227 SEHLA
+227 GEHLA

-257 AATVAQVRTILV
+257 AATVAQVATILV

-274 LDPAQLRLLALLVD
+274 LDPAQLRLLSLLAG
-288 GGARAILA
+288 GGARVILA
-296 GDPAGTTDAFRGA
+296 GDPAGATDAFRGA

-315 AWASR
+315 AWADR
-320 LGASV
+320 LGATV
-325 VLLERSRR
+325 VRLERSRR

-347 AGAGPVIALTGGGTT
+347 AGAGPAVVLTGGGTT
-362 AVEAARY
+362 AVEAARH

-391 VPYGRMAVLLPSTR
+391 VPYGRMAVLLPTTR
-405 RLSGPTRRALERFG
+405 RLSGPTRRALDRFG

-431 VAEPIVGNV
+431 VAEPVVGHV
-440 LDLFRLALDPT
+440 LDLFRLALDPA

-497 PPLPE
+497 PPLTE
-502 ATLDTADQQAA
+502 A
-513 VPGTTDPVADASTA
+513 DP
-527 AGPGASDPQAAGP
+527 
-540 GASDPQAAGPGG
+540 
-552 TDSGARGPET
+552 
-562 MDAGAGASET
+562 DAGQEPPSP
-572 SEVDGG
+572 EVDGG
-578 EEGPAR
+578 EREGPGR
-584 ARSALVLDPGL
+584 SGSALVLDPGL
-595 VARVEALCDL
+595 VGRVEALCDL

-610 GWSAELDADAC
+610 GWVAELDADAC

-651 LDALTAFSRALGLFV
+651 LDALTAFSRALSLFV

-692 PPAMARNNAVAVLSV
+692 PPAMTRTDAVAVLSV

-715 DLVIVAGCLE
+715 DLVVVAGCLE
-725 GSLPSTTHPQGL
+725 GSLPSTARPQGL

-744 GDPGPVARANALV
+744 GDPGPVARADALL
-757 DAERRRFTL
+757 DEERRRFTL

-799 PADPPSAD
+799 PADPPAPD
-807 ATPLGVLEAAGALR
+807 PTPLGSLEAAAALR
-821 RVAGDRDRT
+821 RVAGDRDRP

-843 IPGVDPTTWWWR
+843 IPGVDPATWWWR
-855 RDYTVDPEPIAA
+855 RDFTVDPEPIAA

-921 IANQPDDLKA
+921 IANRPDDLKA
-931 AYRSRFNPAWFPSRA
+931 AYRRRFNPAWFPSRA

-962 HRGEAEAAR
+962 HHSEAEAAS

-1011 ARNPATDEEAER
+1011 ARNPASEEEAER

-1035 RDPELAALGHPVEM
+1035 RDPELAALGRPVEM
-1049 QLVYPARVKQG
+1049 QLVYPARVRHG

-1074 NQVEQRLLALLD
+1074 GQVERRLLALLD

-1123 HPPAGLDPHAIPA
+1123 HPPAGLGPNGTLA
-1136 PGATP
+1136 AT
-1141 AAGPGPG
+1141 
-1148 SVPAAGP
+1148 
-1155 GPGGVPVADPGPG
+1155 
-1168 GGSPTAVATRN
+1168 N
-1179 GGGGR
+1179 GGGER

>member
-1 MNRPSVPTPNQPPG
+1 MNRPSTTTSNPPAG
-15 GQPVADPVA
+15 
-24 AGAPRAAGSITGA
+24 GAPM
-37 LPGAGPVA
+37 V
-45 LPDGPPA
+45 LPDNPPA
-52 ELAAMLP
+52 DLAAMLP
-59 PGNVVILGGPG
+59 PGNLVILGGPG
-70 SGKTALLEASM
+70 SGKTALLEATM
-81 HHLLDGPGGAAR
+81 HHLLAVPGGAAR
-93 LLTSSRQAAVAS
+93 FLTSSRQAAVAS

-119 ELGCVTWYAFAR
+119 ELGCATWYAFAR
-131 GLVTSHADLLDY
+131 ALVTSHADLLDY

-162 LTLDQA
+162 LTLDQSS
-168 AVDWGPLAPLVD
+168 VDWGPLAPLVD

-192 LACERRLVD
+192 LACERRVID
-201 PEELLERATAEGR
+201 PEELLERSMAAAR
-214 PNWRAVAAFLTLY
+214 PSWIPVAAFLTLY
-227 SEHLA
+227 GEHLA

-257 AATVAQVRTILV
+257 AATVAQVGTILV

-274 LDPAQLRLLALLVD
+274 LDPAQRRLLTLLVE

-315 AWASR
+315 GFADR
-320 LGASV
+320 LGARV

-342 RRLQA
+342 RRLQS
-347 AGAGPVIALTGGGTT
+347 AGAGPVVALAGGGTT
-362 AVEAARY
+362 TVEAARY

-431 VAEPIVGNV
+431 VAEPVVGNV
-440 LDLFRLALDPT
+440 LDLFRLALDPA

-483 DRSLADHVRARAAP
+483 DRSLADHVRARAVP
-497 PPLPE
+497 PPPPE
-502 ATLDTADQQAA
+502 PPSEPESQRPA
-513 VPGTTDPVADASTA
+513 
-527 AGPGASDPQAAGP
+527 DPQPA
-540 GASDPQAAGPGG
+540 DPEGEA
-552 TDSGARGPET
+552 
-562 MDAGAGASET
+562 
-572 SEVDGG
+572 DGG
-578 EEGPAR
+578 GAVGPAPTS
-584 ARSALVLDPGL
+584 SALALDPGL
-595 VARVEALCDL
+595 VARVEVLCDL

-610 GWSAELDADAC
+610 GWVAELDADAC

-651 LDALTAFSRALGLFV
+651 LDALTAFSRALSLFV

-692 PPAMARNNAVAVLSV
+692 PPAMTRTDAVAVLSV

-715 DLVIVAGCLE
+715 DLVVVAGCLE
-725 GSLPSTTHPQGL
+725 GSLPATARPQGL

-799 PADPPSAD
+799 PADPPAAD
-807 ATPLGVLEAAGALR
+807 PTPLGSLEAAGALR
-821 RVAGDRDRT
+821 RVAGDRDRP
-830 AAERLAAAATLAA
+830 AAERLAAATTLAA
-843 IPGVDPTTWWWR
+843 IPGVDPATWWWR

-910 HTIFELAAKGD
+910 HTIFELAAKGA
-921 IANQPDDLKA
+921 IANQPEDLKT
-931 AYRSRFNPAWFPSRA
+931 AYRERFNPAWFPSRA

-962 HRGEAEAAR
+962 HRSEADAAR

-984 GGHLVR
+984 GDHLVR

-1011 ARNPATDEEAER
+1011 ARYPASEEEAER

-1049 QLVYPARVKQG
+1049 QLVYPARIQHG
-1060 RFTRVSQHPGPDYA
+1060 RFTRVSQHPGPDHDS
-1074 NQVEQRLLALLD
+1074 QVERRLLALLD

-1123 HPPAGLDPHAIPA
+1123 HPPSDLHP
-1136 PGATP
+1136 
-1141 AAGPGPG
+1141 AGP
-1148 SVPAAGP
+1148 S
-1155 GPGGVPVADPGPG
+1155 PVA
-1168 GGSPTAVATRN
+1168 RN
-1179 GGGGR
+1179 GGGAR

>member
-1 MNRPSVPTPNQPPG
+1 MNRPSIPTQDRSPSGRP
-15 GQPVADPVA
+15 
-24 AGAPRAAGSITGA
+24 
-37 LPGAGPVA
+37 
-45 LPDGPPA
+45 LPDGLPV
-52 ELAAMLP
+52 ELMAMLP
-59 PGNVVILGGPG
+59 PGNVVVLGGPG
-70 SGKTALLEASM
+70 SGKTALLEATM
-81 HHLLDGPGGAAR
+81 HHLLAEPGGSAR

-105 TERLLAALTGASGG
+105 TERLLSALDGASGG

-162 LTLDQA
+162 LTLDQTA
-168 AVDWGPLAPLVD
+168 IDWGPLAPLVD

-192 LACERRLVD
+192 LACERRLID
-201 PEELLERATAEGR
+201 PEELLERAATAGR
-214 PNWRAVAAFLTLY
+214 ASWVPAAAFLTLY
-227 SEHLA
+227 GEHLA

-257 AATVAQVRTILV
+257 AATVAQVATILV

-274 LDPAQLRLLALLVD
+274 LDPAQLRLLSLLAG
-288 GGARAILA
+288 GGARVILA
-296 GDPAGTTDAFRGA
+296 GDPAGATDAFRGA

-315 AWASR
+315 AWADR
-320 LGASV
+320 LGATV
-325 VLLERSRR
+325 VRLERSRR

-347 AGAGPVIALTGGGTT
+347 AGAGPAVVLTGGGTT
-362 AVEAARY
+362 AVEAARH

-391 VPYGRMAVLLPSTR
+391 VPYGRMAVLLPTTR
-405 RLSGPTRRALERFG
+405 RLSGPTRRALDRFG

-431 VAEPIVGNV
+431 VAEPVVGHV
-440 LDLFRLALDPT
+440 LDLFRLALDPA

-497 PPLPE
+497 PPLTE
-502 ATLDTADQQAA
+502 A
-513 VPGTTDPVADASTA
+513 DP
-527 AGPGASDPQAAGP
+527 
-540 GASDPQAAGPGG
+540 
-552 TDSGARGPET
+552 
-562 MDAGAGASET
+562 DAGQEPPSP
-572 SEVDGG
+572 EVDGG
-578 EEGPAR
+578 EREGPGR
-584 ARSALVLDPGL
+584 SGSALVLDPGL
-595 VARVEALCDL
+595 VGRVEALCDL

-610 GWSAELDADAC
+610 GWVAELDADAC

-651 LDALTAFSRALGLFV
+651 LDALTAFSRALSLFV

-692 PPAMARNNAVAVLSV
+692 PPAMTRTDAVAVLSV

-715 DLVIVAGCLE
+715 DLVVVAGCLE
-725 GSLPSTTHPQGL
+725 GSLPSTARPQGL

-744 GDPGPVARANALV
+744 GDPGPVARADALL
-757 DAERRRFTL
+757 DEERRRFTL

-799 PADPPSAD
+799 PADPPAPD
-807 ATPLGVLEAAGALR
+807 PTPLGSLEAAAALR
-821 RVAGDRDRT
+821 RVAGDRDRP

-843 IPGVDPTTWWWR
+843 IPGVDPATWWWR
-855 RDYTVDPEPIAA
+855 RDFTVDPEPIAA

-921 IANQPDDLKA
+921 IANRPDDLKA
-931 AYRSRFNPAWFPSRA
+931 AYRRRFNPAWFPSRA

-962 HRGEAEAAR
+962 HHSEAEAAS

-1011 ARNPATDEEAER
+1011 ARNPASEEEAER

-1035 RDPELAALGHPVEM
+1035 RDPELAALGRPVEM
-1049 QLVYPARVKQG
+1049 QLVYPARVRHG

-1074 NQVEQRLLALLD
+1074 GQVERRLLALLD

-1123 HPPAGLDPHAIPA
+1123 HPPAGLGPNGTLA
-1136 PGATP
+1136 AT
-1141 AAGPGPG
+1141 
-1148 SVPAAGP
+1148 
-1155 GPGGVPVADPGPG
+1155 
-1168 GGSPTAVATRN
+1168 N
-1179 GGGGR
+1179 GGGER

>member
-1 MNRPSVPTPNQPPG
+1 MNRPSMPTPNQPPG
-15 GQPVADPVA
+15 ATPVA
-24 AGAPRAAGSITGA
+24 GSVIA
-37 LPGAGPVA
+37 ELPGAGPVA

-52 ELAAMLP
+52 ELAGMLP

-70 SGKTALLEASM
+70 SGKTALLEATM
-81 HHLLDGPGGAAR
+81 HRLLADPGGTAR
-93 LLTSSRQAAVAS
+93 FMTSSRQGALAS
-105 TERLLAALTGASGG
+105 TERLLAALGGAAGG
-119 ELGCVTWYAFAR
+119 ALGCATWYAFAR
-131 GLVTSHADLLDY
+131 ALVTSHADLLDY

-168 AVDWGPLAPLVD
+168 EVDWGPLAPLVD
-180 TRAFTDELAEFV
+180 THAFTDELAEFV
-192 LACERRLVD
+192 LACERHLVD
-201 PEELLERATAEGR
+201 PEELLERATTEAR
-214 PNWRAVAAFLTLY
+214 PNWVPVAAFLTLY
-227 SEHLA
+227 GEHLA

-249 LEDRPDIL
+249 LEDHPEVL
-257 AATVAQVRTILV
+257 AATVAQVGTILV

-274 LDPAQLRLLALLVD
+274 LDPAQRRLLTLLVA

-296 GDPAGTTDAFRGA
+296 GDPAGATDTFRGA

-315 AWASR
+315 ALAKDLS
-320 LGASV
+320 ASV

-347 AGAGPVIALTGGGTT
+347 AGPGPVVALSGGGTT
-362 AVEAARY
+362 TVEAARH
-369 PGPAEEAEANARL
+369 PGPAEETEANARL

-391 VPYGRMAVLLPSTR
+391 VPYGRMAILLPSTR
-405 RLSGPTRRALERFG
+405 RLSAPTRRALERFG

-431 VAEPIVGNV
+431 VAEPVVGHV
-440 LDLFRLALDPT
+440 LDLFRLALDPA
-451 RADELLPSLL
+451 RADELLPTLL

-467 LDPGEL
+467 LDAGEL

-483 DRSLADHVRARAAP
+483 DRSLAEHVRARAVP
-497 PPLPE
+497 PPPAEPDPE
-502 ATLDTADQQAA
+502 PD
-513 VPGTTDPVADASTA
+513 DP
-527 AGPGASDPQAAGP
+527 AGPGD
-540 GASDPQAAGPGG
+540 
-552 TDSGARGPET
+552 PET
-562 MDAGAGASET
+562 LEA
-572 SEVDGG
+572 DGG
-578 EEGPAR
+578 GETGPAR
-584 ARSALVLDPGL
+584 TGSALVLDPGL

-605 LERAE
+605 LERSE
-610 GWSAELDADAC
+610 GWVAELDADAC
-621 FWEVWRSAPAFSELI
+621 FWEVWRAAPAFSELI
-636 LRAEVDPTDADVQRQ
+636 LRAEVDPTDADAQRQ
-651 LDALTAFSRALGLFV
+651 LDALAAFSRALGLFV

-692 PPAMARNNAVAVLSV
+692 PPGMTRNDTVAVLSV

-725 GSLPSTTHPQGL
+725 GALPMTARPQGL
-737 FEAWRLD
+737 FEAWRLE
-744 GDPGPVARANALV
+744 GDPGPVARANELL

-799 PADPPSAD
+799 PADPPGPETA
-807 ATPLGVLEAAGALR
+807 PLGSLEAAGALR
-821 RVAGDRDRT
+821 RVAGDRDRP

-843 IPGVDPTTWWWR
+843 IGGVDPATWWWR
-855 RDYTVDPEPIAA
+855 RDYTADPEPIAA

-876 RIGTYEDCHLRYFF
+876 RIGTYEDCHLKYFF

-921 IANQPDDLKA
+921 IANEPDDLKA
-931 AYRSRFNPAWFPSRA
+931 AYRQRFNPAWFPSRA

-962 HRGEAEAAR
+962 HHSEAEAAR

-990 GRIDRVDPGPD
+990 GRIDRVDRAPA

-1011 ARNPATDEEAER
+1011 ARYPASDDEAER

-1049 QLVYPARVKQG
+1049 QLVYPARVMHG
-1060 RFTRVSQHPGPDYA
+1060 RFTRVSQHPGPDHA
-1074 NQVEQRLLALLD
+1074 GQVERRLLALLD

-1123 HPPAGLDPHAIPA
+1123 HPPAGL
-1136 PGATP
+1136 
-1141 AAGPGPG
+1141 
-1148 SVPAAGP
+1148 
-1155 GPGGVPVADPGPG
+1155 GPGGAPAAEPAAEP
-1168 GGSPTAVATRN
+1168 PRN
-1179 GGGGR
+1179 GRGEP

>member
-1 MNRPSVPTPNQPPG
+1 MNRPSAPTPIQPPG
-15 GQPVADPVA
+15 G
-24 AGAPRAAGSITGA
+24 
-37 LPGAGPVA
+37 GPLV
-45 LPDGPPA
+45 LPDGLPA
-52 ELAAMLP
+52 ELATMLP
-59 PGNVVILGGPG
+59 PGNLVILGGPG
-70 SGKTALLEASM
+70 SGKTALLEAVM
-81 HHLLDGPGGAAR
+81 HDLLAR
-93 LLTSSRQAAVAS
+93 PAGSARFLTSSRQAAVAS
-105 TERLLAALTGASGG
+105 TERLLAALDRASGG
-119 ELGCVTWYAFAR
+119 ELACVTWYAFAR
-131 GLVTSHADLLDY
+131 GLVANHADLLDY

-148 PLSGPEQWSLVRSL
+148 PLSGPEQWSFVRSL
-162 LTLDQA
+162 LGLEEST
-168 AVDWGPLAPLVD
+168 VDWGPLAPLVD

-192 LACERRLVD
+192 LACERRLID
-201 PEELLERATAEGR
+201 PEELLERAAADGR
-214 PNWRAVAAFLTLY
+214 PNWRPVAGFLRRY
-227 SEHLA
+227 GEHLA

-249 LEDRPDIL
+249 LEDHPDVL
-257 AATVAQVRTILV
+257 ADTAAQVGAILI

-274 LDPAQLRLLALLVD
+274 LDPAQLRLLSLLA
-288 GGARAILA
+288 GGGVRAVLA
-296 GDPAGTTDAFRGA
+296 GDPAGATDAFRGA

-315 AWASR
+315 ELADR
-320 LGASV
+320 LGAQ
-325 VLLERSRR
+325 VLVLERSRR

-347 AGAGPVIALTGGGTT
+347 AGPGPVVPLTGGGTT

-391 VPYGRMAVLLPSTR
+391 VPYGRMAVLLPTTR

-440 LDLFRLALDPT
+440 LDLFRLALDPA
-451 RADELLPSLL
+451 RADELLPTLL

-483 DRSLADHVRARAAP
+483 DRSLADHVRARAVP
-497 PPLPE
+497 PPR
-502 ATLDTADQQAA
+502 TDAD
-513 VPGTTDPVADASTA
+513 P
-527 AGPGASDPQAAGP
+527 GPGAP
-540 GASDPQAAGPGG
+540 
-552 TDSGARGPET
+552 
-562 MDAGAGASET
+562 SEA
-572 SEVDGG
+572 EGDDGG
-578 EEGPAR
+578 EGPGR
-584 ARSALVLDPGL
+584 AGSALALDPGL
-595 VARVEALCDL
+595 VGRVEALCDL
-605 LERAE
+605 LEGAE
-610 GWSAELDADAC
+610 RWVRVLDADAC
-621 FWEVWRSAPAFSELI
+621 FWEVWRSAPAFSDLI
-636 LRAEVDPTDADVQRQ
+636 LRAECDPTDADAQRQ
-651 LDALTAFSRALGLFV
+651 LDALTAFSRALSLFV

-692 PPAMARNNAVAVLSV
+692 APAMARSDAVAVLSV

-715 DLVIVAGCLE
+715 DLVVVAGCLE
-725 GSLPSTTHPQGL
+725 GALPLTARPQGL

-744 GDPGPVARANALV
+744 GDPGPVARAGALL

-771 RDRVVFT
+771 RDRVVLT

-799 PADPPSAD
+799 PADPPAAD
-807 ATPLGVLEAAGALR
+807 ATPLGSLEAAGALR
-821 RVAGDRDRT
+821 RVAGDRDRP
-830 AAERLAAAATLAA
+830 AAERLAAATNLAA
-843 IPGVDPTTWWWR
+843 IGGVDPATWWWR

-910 HTIFELAAKGD
+910 HTIFELAANGEV
-921 IANQPDDLKA
+921 ANQPEDLKA
-931 AYRSRFNPAWFPSRA
+931 AYRERFNPAWFPSRA

-962 HRGEAEAAR
+962 HRSEAADAR

-1011 ARNPATDEEAER
+1011 ARYPASDEEAAR

-1049 QLVYPARVKQG
+1049 QLVYPARVHHG

-1074 NQVEQRLLALLD
+1074 TQVERRLLALLD

-1123 HPPAGLDPHAIPA
+1123 HPPAGLGPD
-1136 PGATP
+1136 GAL
-1141 AAGPGPG
+1141 AGG
-1148 SVPAAGP
+1148 
-1155 GPGGVPVADPGPG
+1155 
-1168 GGSPTAVATRN
+1168 N
-1179 GGGGR
+1179 GGGGG

>member
-1 MNRPSVPTPNQPPG
+1 MNRPSLPGPNQPSG
-15 GQPVADPVA
+15 GRPAADPA
-24 AGAPRAAGSITGA
+24 AGAGAATGA
-37 LPGAGPVA
+37 PPGAGPTV
-45 LPDGPPA
+45 LPDGAPA

-59 PGNVVILGGPG
+59 PGNVVLLGGPG
-70 SGKTALLEASM
+70 SGKTALLEATM
-81 HHLLDGPGGAAR
+81 HHLLAGPGGAAR
-93 LLTSSRQAAVAS
+93 FLTSSRQAAVAS
-105 TERLLAALTGASGG
+105 TERLLGALDRASGG

-131 GLVTSHADLLDY
+131 GIVTSHADLLDY

-168 AVDWGPLAPLVD
+168 AIDWGPLSPLVD

-192 LACERRLVD
+192 LACERRLID
-201 PEELLERATAEGR
+201 PDDLLDLATAAGR
-214 PNWRAVAAFLTLY
+214 PNWVPAAGFLALY
-227 SEHLA
+227 GEHLA
-232 LQDSVDQAGLIL
+232 LQDSVDQAGLVL

-249 LEDRPDIL
+249 LEDHPEVL
-257 AATVAQVRTILV
+257 AATVAQVGTILV

-274 LDPAQLRLLALLVD
+274 LDPAQRRLLSLLVG
-288 GGARAILA
+288 GGARAVLA
-296 GDPAGTTDAFRGA
+296 GDPAGAADAYRGA

-315 AWASR
+315 AWAGD
-320 LGASV
+320 LGADV

-347 AGAGPVIALTGGGTT
+347 AGAGPVIGLTGGGTT
-362 AVEAARY
+362 TVEAARY

-391 VPYGRMAVLLPSTR
+391 VPYGRMAILLPSTR
-405 RLSGPTRRALERFG
+405 RLNGPTRRALERFG
-419 VPYRLGAGERQL
+419 IPYRLGAGERQL
-431 VAEPIVGNV
+431 VADPVVGHV
-440 LDLFRLALDPT
+440 LDLFRLALDPA

-483 DRSLADHVRARAAP
+483 DRTLAEHVRARAAP
-497 PPLPE
+497 PPLAEAPPE
-502 ATLDTADQQAA
+502 ATAPEPVGFAQANASETAGPRPI
-513 VPGTTDPVADASTA
+513 PGVAGPRPIPGVAGPPGPEEA
-527 AGPGASDPQAAGP
+527 AGPPGPEGVAGP
-540 GASDPQAAGPGG
+540 PVP
-552 TDSGARGPET
+552 
-562 MDAGAGASET
+562 
-572 SEVDGG
+572 EVDDGAA
-578 EEGPAR
+578 GPAR
-584 ARSALVLDPGL
+584 AGSALVLDPGL
-595 VARVEALCDL
+595 VVRVEALCDL
-605 LERAE
+605 IERA
-610 GWSAELDADAC
+610 GAWVVELDADAC
-621 FWEVWRSAPAFSELI
+621 FWEVWRTAPAFSELI
-636 LRAEVDPTDADVQRQ
+636 LRAEADPTDADVQRQ
-651 LDALTAFSRALGLFV
+651 LDALTAFSRALTLFV

-692 PPAMARNNAVAVLSV
+692 PPAMERADAVAVLSV
-707 NAAKGQEF
+707 NAAKGHEF
-715 DLVIVAGCLE
+715 DLVVVAGCLE
-725 GSLPSTTHPQGL
+725 GSLPMTTRPQGL

-744 GDPGPVARANALV
+744 GDPGPVARANALL

-766 AASRA
+766 AVSRA
-771 RDRVVFT
+771 RDRVALT

-790 FLRELGLEL
+790 FLRELGLGLAAEP
-799 PADPPSAD
+799 PAPDQA
-807 ATPLGVLEAAGALR
+807 PLGSLEAAGALR
-821 RVAGDRDRT
+821 RVASDHDRP
-830 AAERLAAAATLAA
+830 AAERLAAATTLAA
-843 IPGVDPTTWWWR
+843 IPGVDPATWWWR
-855 RDYTVDPEPIAA
+855 RDYSVDPEPIAA

-910 HTIFELAAKGD
+910 HTIFELSAKGD

-931 AYRSRFNPAWFPSRA
+931 AYRKRFNPAWFPSKA

-1049 QLVYPARVKQG
+1049 QLVYPARVRHG
-1060 RFTRVSQHPGPDYA
+1060 RFTRVGQHPGPDYA
-1074 NQVEQRLLALLD
+1074 GAVERRLVALLD

-1123 HPPAGLDPHAIPA
+1123 HPPAGLDPHGA
-1136 PGATP
+1136 PTADP
-1141 AAGPGPG
+1141 AAGPHGAPTADQGAG
-1148 SVPAAGP
+1148 SAARGPAAGMEP
-1155 GPGGVPVADPGPG
+1155 NGGPPAGQVARQG
-1168 GGSPTAVATRN
+1168 GGEP
-1179 GGGGR
+1179 

>member
-1 MNRPSVPTPNQPPG
+1 MNRPSIPTQDRSPSGRP
-15 GQPVADPVA
+15 
-24 AGAPRAAGSITGA
+24 
-37 LPGAGPVA
+37 
-45 LPDGPPA
+45 LPDGLPV
-52 ELAAMLP
+52 ELMAMLP
-59 PGNVVILGGPG
+59 PGNVVVLGGPG
-70 SGKTALLEASM
+70 SGKTALLEATM
-81 HHLLDGPGGAAR
+81 HHLLAEPGGSAR

-105 TERLLAALTGASGG
+105 TERLLSALDGASGG

-162 LTLDQA
+162 LTLDQTA
-168 AVDWGPLAPLVD
+168 IDWGPLAPLVD

-192 LACERRLVD
+192 LACERRLID
-201 PEELLERATAEGR
+201 PEELLERAATAGR
-214 PNWRAVAAFLTLY
+214 AGWVPAAAFLTLY
-227 SEHLA
+227 GEHLA

-257 AATVAQVRTILV
+257 AATVAQVATILV

-274 LDPAQLRLLALLVD
+274 LDPAQLRLLSLLAG
-288 GGARAILA
+288 GGARVILA
-296 GDPAGTTDAFRGA
+296 GDPAGATDAFRGA

-315 AWASR
+315 AWADR
-320 LGASV
+320 LGATV
-325 VLLERSRR
+325 VRLERSRR

-347 AGAGPVIALTGGGTT
+347 AGAGPAVVLTGGGTT
-362 AVEAARY
+362 AVEAARH

-391 VPYGRMAVLLPSTR
+391 VPYGRMAVLLPTTR
-405 RLSGPTRRALERFG
+405 RLSGPTRRALDRFG

-431 VAEPIVGNV
+431 VAEPVVGHV
-440 LDLFRLALDPT
+440 LDLFRLALDPA

-497 PPLPE
+497 PPLTE
-502 ATLDTADQQAA
+502 A
-513 VPGTTDPVADASTA
+513 DP
-527 AGPGASDPQAAGP
+527 
-540 GASDPQAAGPGG
+540 
-552 TDSGARGPET
+552 
-562 MDAGAGASET
+562 DAGQEPPSP
-572 SEVDGG
+572 EVDGG
-578 EEGPAR
+578 EREGPGR
-584 ARSALVLDPGL
+584 SGSALVLDPGL
-595 VARVEALCDL
+595 VGRVEALCDL

-610 GWSAELDADAC
+610 GWVAELDADAC

-651 LDALTAFSRALGLFV
+651 LDALTAFSRALSLFV

-692 PPAMARNNAVAVLSV
+692 PPAMTRTDAVAVLSV

-715 DLVIVAGCLE
+715 DLVVVAGCLE
-725 GSLPSTTHPQGL
+725 GSLPSTARPQGL

-744 GDPGPVARANALV
+744 GDPGPVARADALL
-757 DAERRRFTL
+757 DEERRRFTL

-799 PADPPSAD
+799 PADPPAPD
-807 ATPLGVLEAAGALR
+807 PTPLGSLEAAAALR
-821 RVAGDRDRT
+821 RVAGDRDRP

-843 IPGVDPTTWWWR
+843 IPGVDPATWWWR
-855 RDYTVDPEPIAA
+855 RDFTVDPEPIAA

-910 HTIFELAAKGD
+910 HTIFELVAKGD
-921 IANQPDDLKA
+921 IANRPDDLKA
-931 AYRSRFNPAWFPSRA
+931 AYRRRFNPAWFPSRA

-962 HRGEAEAAR
+962 HHSEAEAAS

-1011 ARNPATDEEAER
+1011 ARNPASEEEAER

-1035 RDPELAALGHPVEM
+1035 RDPELAALGRPVEM
-1049 QLVYPARVKQG
+1049 QLVYPARVRHG

-1074 NQVEQRLLALLD
+1074 GQVERRLLALLD

-1123 HPPAGLDPHAIPA
+1123 HPPAGLGPNGTLA
-1136 PGATP
+1136 AT
-1141 AAGPGPG
+1141 
-1148 SVPAAGP
+1148 
-1155 GPGGVPVADPGPG
+1155 
-1168 GGSPTAVATRN
+1168 N
-1179 GGGGR
+1179 GGGER

>member
-1 MNRPSVPTPNQPPG
+1 MMNRPSPPTPDQPPSG
-15 GQPVADPVA
+15 LPGATPA
-24 AGAPRAAGSITGA
+24 APAASGAAPAAGSVISA
-37 LPGAGPVA
+37 LPGPGPVA

-52 ELAAMLP
+52 ELAATLP

-70 SGKTALLEASM
+70 SGKTALLEATM
-81 HHLLDGPGGAAR
+81 HHLLARPGGTAR
-93 LLTSSRQAAVAS
+93 FLTSSRQAAVAS
-105 TERLLAALTGASGG
+105 TERLLAGLAGAAGG

-162 LTLDQA
+162 LTLDQS

-192 LACERRLVD
+192 LACERRLLA
-201 PEELLERATAEGR
+201 PEDLLERATAEGR
-214 PNWRAVAAFLTLY
+214 PSWVPVAAFLALY
-227 SEHLA
+227 GEHLA

-249 LEDRPDIL
+249 LEDRPEIL
-257 AATVAQVRTILV
+257 AATVAQVGTILV

-274 LDPAQLRLLALLVD
+274 LDPAQLRLLTLLVG
-288 GGARAILA
+288 GGARAVLA

-315 AWASR
+315 AWARR

-347 AGAGPVIALTGGGTT
+347 AGPGPVIALTGGGTT
-362 AVEAARY
+362 TVEAARY

-391 VPYGRMAVLLPSTR
+391 IPYGRMAVLLPSTR
-405 RLSGPTRRALERFG
+405 RLSAPTRRALERFG

-431 VAEPIVGNV
+431 VAEPVVGHV
-440 LDLFRLALDPT
+440 LNLFRLALDPT
-451 RADELLPSLL
+451 RADELLPPLL

-473 RALRRAALLA
+473 RVLRRAALLA
-483 DRSLADHVRARAAP
+483 DRSLTGHVRARAVP

-502 ATLDTADQQAA
+502 GPAGPPDPDVPGPEAA
-513 VPGTTDPVADASTA
+513 GPARDVPDPAGGVGTTDGA
-527 AGPGASDPQAAGP
+527 AEANDPQEPGA
-540 GASDPQAAGPGG
+540 
-552 TDSGARGPET
+552 
-562 MDAGAGASET
+562 
-572 SEVDGG
+572 DGG
-578 EEGPAR
+578 GAEGPVR
-584 ARSALVLDPGL
+584 AGSAMVLDPGL

-605 LERAE
+605 VERAE
-610 GWSAELDADAC
+610 GWVAELDADAC
-621 FWEVWRSAPAFSELI
+621 FWEVWRAAPAFSELI

-651 LDALTAFSRALGLFV
+651 LDALTAFSRALSLFV

-692 PPAMARNNAVAVLSV
+692 PPAMTRTDAVAVLSV

-725 GSLPSTTHPQGL
+725 GALPTTARPQGL

-744 GDPGPVARANALV
+744 GDPGPVARADALL

-778 ASRVDGRGEPSR
+778 ASRVEGRGEPSR

-799 PADPPSAD
+799 PADPPAQGG
-807 ATPLGVLEAAGALR
+807 APLGSLEAAGALR
-821 RVAGDRDRT
+821 RVAGDRDRP
-830 AAERLAAAATLAA
+830 AAERLAAATTLAA
-843 IPGVDPTTWWWR
+843 IPGVDPATWWWR

-876 RIGTYEDCHLRYFF
+876 RIGTYEACHLKYFF

-921 IANQPDDLKA
+921 IANEPDDLKA
-931 AYRSRFNPAWFPSRA
+931 AYRQRFNPAWFPSRA

-962 HRGEAEAAR
+962 HRSEAEAAR

-984 GGHLVR
+984 GDHLVR
-990 GRIDRVDPGPD
+990 GRIDRVDRGPD
-1001 GGIVLLDYKT
+1001 DGIVLLDYKT
-1011 ARNPATDEEAER
+1011 ARYPASEEEAER

-1049 QLVYPARVKQG
+1049 QLVYPARIMHG
-1060 RFTRVSQHPGPDYA
+1060 RFTRVSQHPGPDHA
-1074 NQVEQRLLALLD
+1074 GQVERRLLALLD

-1123 HPPAGLDPHAIPA
+1123 HPPSDLDP
-1136 PGATP
+1136 
-1141 AAGPGPG
+1141 
-1148 SVPAAGP
+1148 
-1155 GPGGVPVADPGPG
+1155 ADP
-1168 GGSPTAVATRN
+1168 SPVSRN
-1179 GGGGR
+1179 GGDAQ

>member
-1 MNRPSVPTPNQPPG
+1 MNRPSIPTQDRSPSGRP
-15 GQPVADPVA
+15 
-24 AGAPRAAGSITGA
+24 
-37 LPGAGPVA
+37 
-45 LPDGPPA
+45 LPDGLPV
-52 ELAAMLP
+52 ELMAMLP
-59 PGNVVILGGPG
+59 PGNVVVLGGPG
-70 SGKTALLEASM
+70 SGKTALLEATM
-81 HHLLDGPGGAAR
+81 HHLLAEPGGSAR

-105 TERLLAALTGASGG
+105 TERLLSALDGASGG

-162 LTLDQA
+162 LTLDQTA
-168 AVDWGPLAPLVD
+168 IDWGPLAPLVD

-192 LACERRLVD
+192 LACERRLID
-201 PEELLERATAEGR
+201 PEELLERAATAGR
-214 PNWRAVAAFLTLY
+214 ASWVPAAAFLTLY
-227 SEHLA
+227 GEHLA

-257 AATVAQVRTILV
+257 AATVAQVATILV

-274 LDPAQLRLLALLVD
+274 LDPAQLRLLSLLAG
-288 GGARAILA
+288 GGARVILA
-296 GDPAGTTDAFRGA
+296 GDPAGATDAFRGA

-315 AWASR
+315 AWADR
-320 LGASV
+320 LGATV
-325 VLLERSRR
+325 VRLERSRR

-347 AGAGPVIALTGGGTT
+347 AGAGPAVVLTGGGTT
-362 AVEAARY
+362 AVEAARH

-391 VPYGRMAVLLPSTR
+391 VPYGRMAVLLPTTR
-405 RLSGPTRRALERFG
+405 RLSGPTRRALDRFG

-431 VAEPIVGNV
+431 VAEPVVGHV
-440 LDLFRLALDPT
+440 LDLFRLALDPA

-497 PPLPE
+497 PPLTE
-502 ATLDTADQQAA
+502 A
-513 VPGTTDPVADASTA
+513 DP
-527 AGPGASDPQAAGP
+527 
-540 GASDPQAAGPGG
+540 
-552 TDSGARGPET
+552 
-562 MDAGAGASET
+562 DAGQEPPSP
-572 SEVDGG
+572 EVDGG
-578 EEGPAR
+578 EREGPGR
-584 ARSALVLDPGL
+584 SGSALVLDPGL
-595 VARVEALCDL
+595 VGRVEALCDL

-610 GWSAELDADAC
+610 GWVAELDADAC

-651 LDALTAFSRALGLFV
+651 LDALTAFSRALSLFV

-692 PPAMARNNAVAVLSV
+692 PPAMTRTDAVAVLSV

-715 DLVIVAGCLE
+715 DLVVVAGCLE
-725 GSLPSTTHPQGL
+725 GSLPSTARPQGL

-744 GDPGPVARANALV
+744 GDPGPVARADALL
-757 DAERRRFTL
+757 DEERRRFTL

-799 PADPPSAD
+799 PADPPAPD
-807 ATPLGVLEAAGALR
+807 PTPLGSLEAAGALR
-821 RVAGDRDRT
+821 RVAGDRDRP

-843 IPGVDPTTWWWR
+843 IPGVDPATWWWR
-855 RDYTVDPEPIAA
+855 RDFTVDPEPIAA

-910 HTIFELAAKGD
+910 HTIFELVAKGD
-921 IANQPDDLKA
+921 IANRPDDLKA
-931 AYRSRFNPAWFPSRA
+931 AYRRRFNPAWFPSRA

-962 HRGEAEAAR
+962 HHSEAEAAS

-1011 ARNPATDEEAER
+1011 ARNPASEEEAER

-1035 RDPELAALGHPVEM
+1035 RDPELAALGRPVEM
-1049 QLVYPARVKQG
+1049 QLVYPARVRHG

-1074 NQVEQRLLALLD
+1074 GQVERRLLALLD

-1123 HPPAGLDPHAIPA
+1123 HPPAGLGPNGTLA
-1136 PGATP
+1136 AT
-1141 AAGPGPG
+1141 
-1148 SVPAAGP
+1148 
-1155 GPGGVPVADPGPG
+1155 
-1168 GGSPTAVATRN
+1168 N
-1179 GGGGR
+1179 GGGER

>member
-1 MNRPSVPTPNQPPG
+1 MNRPSVPTPNQPPSG
-15 GQPVADPVA
+15 LPSA
-24 AGAPRAAGSITGA
+24 APATSGTAPAAGSVIGA
-37 LPGAGPVA
+37 LPGAGPVG
-45 LPDGPPA
+45 LPDR
-52 ELAAMLP
+52 P
-59 PGNVVILGGPG
+59 PG
-70 SGKTALLEASM
+70 
-81 HHLLDGPGGAAR
+81 
-93 LLTSSRQAAVAS
+93 
-105 TERLLAALTGASGG
+105 
-119 ELGCVTWYAFAR
+119 

-162 LTLDQA
+162 LSLDQTE
-168 AVDWGPLAPLVD
+168 VDWGPLAPLVD
-180 TRAFTDELAEFV
+180 TRAFTDELAELV

-201 PEELLERATAEGR
+201 PGELLERARTEGR
-214 PNWRAVAAFLTLY
+214 PSWVPVAAFLRLY
-227 SEHLA
+227 GEHLA

-257 AATVAQVRTILV
+257 QATVAQVGTVLV

-274 LDPAQLRLLALLVD
+274 LDPAQLRILMLLVG

-296 GDPAGTTDAFRGA
+296 GDPAGTTEAYRGA

-315 AWASR
+315 AWARR

-347 AGAGPVIALTGGGTT
+347 AGPGPVIALTGGGTT
-362 AVEAARY
+362 TVEAARY

-405 RLSGPTRRALERFG
+405 RLSAPTRRALERFG

-431 VAEPIVGNV
+431 VAEPVVGHV
-440 LDLFRLALDPT
+440 LDLFRLALDPA

-473 RALRRAALLA
+473 RSLRRAALLA
-483 DRSLADHVRARAAP
+483 DRSLADHVRARAVP
-497 PPLPE
+497 PPPPDPSADPAGPE
-502 ATLDTADQQAA
+502 EAAGGAPAPEPTATAGAAGDPPGAEPAD
-513 VPGTTDPVADASTA
+513 TA
-527 AGPGASDPQAAGP
+527 AGDGDPE
-540 GASDPQAAGPGG
+540 
-552 TDSGARGPET
+552 GPE
-562 MDAGAGASET
+562 AEG
-572 SEVDGG
+572 GG
-578 EEGPAR
+578 EVGPAR
-584 ARSALVLDPGL
+584 SGSALVLDPGL

-605 LERAE
+605 VEGAE
-610 GWSAELDADAC
+610 VWVRELDADAC
-621 FWEVWRSAPAFSELI
+621 FWEVWRAAPAFSELI

-651 LDALTAFSRALGLFV
+651 LDALTAFSRALSLFV

-692 PPAMARNNAVAVLSV
+692 APAMARNDAVAVVSV

-725 GSLPSTTHPQGL
+725 GALPSTAHPQGL

-744 GDPGPVARANALV
+744 GDPGPVARAEALL

-799 PADPPSAD
+799 AADPPAPD
-807 ATPLGVLEAAGALR
+807 AAPLGSLEAAGALR
-821 RVAGDRDRT
+821 RVAGDRDRP
-830 AAERLAAAATLAA
+830 AAERLAAATTLAA
-843 IPGVDPTTWWWR
+843 IPGVDPATWWWR

-931 AYRSRFNPAWFPSRA
+931 AYRQRFNPAWFPSRA

-962 HRGEAEAAR
+962 HRSEAE
-971 RALRF
+971 
-976 EVGFEMEV
+976 
-984 GGHLVR
+984 
-990 GRIDRVDPGPD
+990 
-1001 GGIVLLDYKT
+1001 
-1011 ARNPATDEEAER
+1011 
-1023 SLQLAIYYLAAL
+1023 AAL
-1035 RDPELAALGHPVEM
+1035 RDPELAALGRPVEM
-1049 QLVYPARVKQG
+1049 QLVYPARVMHG
-1060 RFTRVSQHPGPDYA
+1060 RFTRVSQHPGPDHA
-1074 NQVEQRLLALLD
+1074 GRVEQRLLTLLD

-1123 HPPAGLDPHAIPA
+1123 HPPSGLDAAATSPGDPA
-1136 PGATP
+1136 PTGAP
-1141 AAGPGPG
+1141 PGELAGR
-1148 SVPAAGP
+1148 
-1155 GPGGVPVADPGPG
+1155 D
-1168 GGSPTAVATRN
+1168 
-1179 GGGGR
+1179 GGGGGG

>member
-1 MNRPSVPTPNQPPG
+1 MNRPSVPTPNQPPSG
-15 GQPVADPVA
+15 LPGATPA
-24 AGAPRAAGSITGA
+24 APAASGAAPAAGSVIST
-37 LPGAGPVA
+37 LPGPGPVGLA
-45 LPDGPPA
+45 DGPPA
-52 ELAAMLP
+52 ELAATLP

-70 SGKTALLEASM
+70 SGKTALLEATM
-81 HHLLDGPGGAAR
+81 HHLLARPGGTAR
-93 LLTSSRQAAVAS
+93 FLTSGRQAAVAS
-105 TERLLAALTGASGG
+105 TERLLAGLAGTAGG

-162 LTLDQA
+162 LTLDQS

-192 LACERRLVD
+192 LACERRLLA
-201 PEELLERATAEGR
+201 PEDLLERATAEGR
-214 PNWRAVAAFLTLY
+214 PSWVPVAAFLALY
-227 SEHLA
+227 GEHLA

-257 AATVAQVRTILV
+257 AATVAQVGTILV

-274 LDPAQLRLLALLVD
+274 LDPAQFRLLTLLVG

-315 AWASR
+315 AWAGR
-320 LGASV
+320 LGATV

-347 AGAGPVIALTGGGTT
+347 AGPGPVIALTGGGTT
-362 AVEAARY
+362 TVEAARY

-405 RLSGPTRRALERFG
+405 RLSAPTRRALERFG

-431 VAEPIVGNV
+431 VAEPVVGHV
-440 LDLFRLALDPT
+440 LNLFRLALDPT

-473 RALRRAALLA
+473 RVLRRAALLA
-483 DRSLADHVRARAAP
+483 DRSLTDHVRARAVP
-497 PPLPE
+497 PPPPE
-502 ATLDTADQQAA
+502 VPAEPDGAVRDAPDPAA
-513 VPGTTDPVADASTA
+513 GLGTTD
-527 AGPGASDPQAAGP
+527 GAEEANNLQ
-540 GASDPQAAGPGG
+540 
-552 TDSGARGPET
+552 GPE
-562 MDAGAGASET
+562 A
-572 SEVDGG
+572 DGG
-578 EEGPAR
+578 GAEGPVR
-584 ARSALVLDPGL
+584 AGSSMVLDPGL

-605 LERAE
+605 VERAE
-610 GWSAELDADAC
+610 SWVAELDADAC
-621 FWEVWRSAPAFSELI
+621 FWEVWRAAPAFSELI
-636 LRAEVDPTDADVQRQ
+636 LRAEIDPTDADVQRQ
-651 LDALTAFSRALGLFV
+651 LDALTAFSRALSLFV

-692 PPAMARNNAVAVLSV
+692 PPAMTRTDAVAVLSV

-725 GSLPSTTHPQGL
+725 GALPTTARPQGL

-744 GDPGPVARANALV
+744 GDPGPVARADALL

-799 PADPPSAD
+799 PADPPAPG
-807 ATPLGVLEAAGALR
+807 AAPLGSLEAAGALR
-821 RVAGDRDRT
+821 RVAGDRDRP
-830 AAERLAAAATLAA
+830 AAERLAAATTLAA
-843 IPGVDPTTWWWR
+843 IPGVDPATWWWR
-855 RDYTVDPEPIAA
+855 RDYTADPEPIAA

-876 RIGTYEDCHLRYFF
+876 RIGTYEACHLKYFF

-921 IANQPDDLKA
+921 IANEPDDLKA
-931 AYRSRFNPAWFPSRA
+931 AYRQRFNPAWFPSRA

-962 HRGEAEAAR
+962 HRSEAEAAR

-984 GGHLVR
+984 GDHLVR
-990 GRIDRVDPGPD
+990 GRIDRVDRGPD
-1001 GGIVLLDYKT
+1001 DGIVLLDYKT
-1011 ARNPATDEEAER
+1011 ARYPASEEEAER

-1049 QLVYPARVKQG
+1049 QLVYPARVMHG
-1060 RFTRVSQHPGPDYA
+1060 RFTRVSQHPGPDHA
-1074 NQVEQRLLALLD
+1074 GQVERRLLALLD

-1123 HPPAGLDPHAIPA
+1123 HPPSDLHP
-1136 PGATP
+1136 
-1141 AAGPGPG
+1141 AGP
-1148 SVPAAGP
+1148 S
-1155 GPGGVPVADPGPG
+1155 PVA
-1168 GGSPTAVATRN
+1168 RN
-1179 GGGGR
+1179 GGGAR

>member
-1 MNRPSVPTPNQPPG
+1 MNRPSIPTPSRPSATGPAVPPDAT
-15 GQPVADPVA
+15 P
-24 AGAPRAAGSITGA
+24 AG
-37 LPGAGPVA
+37 
-45 LPDGPPA
+45 
-52 ELAAMLP
+52 LAAALP
-59 PGNVVILGGPG
+59 PGNVVVLGGPG
-70 SGKTALLEASM
+70 SGKTALLEAAM
-81 HHLLDGPGGAAR
+81 HHLLARPGGSAR

-105 TERLLAALTGASGG
+105 TERLLAALAGASGG
-119 ELGCVTWYAFAR
+119 SLGCVTWYAFAR

-162 LTLDQA
+162 LQLDQP

-192 LACERRLVD
+192 LACERRLID
-201 PEELLERATAEGR
+201 PDELLGRARAEDR
-214 PNWRAVAAFLTLY
+214 PNWAPAAAFLELY
-227 SEHLA
+227 ADHLA
-232 LQDSVDQAGLIL
+232 LQDSVDQAGLVV

-249 LEDRPDIL
+249 LEDRADVL
-257 AATVAQVRTILV
+257 TATVAQVGTILV

-274 LDPAQLRLLALLVD
+274 LDPAQLRLLVLLVE

-296 GDPAGTTDAFRGA
+296 GDPAGTIDGFHGA
-309 TPGALP
+309 APGALP
-315 AWASR
+315 AWADR
-320 LGASV
+320 LGATV
-325 VLLERSRR
+325 VRLERSHR

-347 AGAGPVIALTGGGTT
+347 AGTTPAVTLHGGGTT
-362 AVEAARY
+362 TVEAARH

-382 LRVAHERDG
+382 LRIAHERDG
-391 VPYGRMAVLLPSTR
+391 VPYGRMAVLVPATR
-405 RLSGPTRRALERFG
+405 RLGGPIRRALERFG

-431 VAEPIVGNV
+431 VAEPIVGHV
-440 LDLFRLALDPT
+440 LDLFRLALDPS

-473 RALRRAALLA
+473 RSLRRAALLA
-483 DRSLADHVRARAAP
+483 DRSLADHVRCRAVP
-497 PPLPE
+497 PPLP
-502 ATLDTADQQAA
+502 
-513 VPGTTDPVADASTA
+513 
-527 AGPGASDPQAAGP
+527 AGPADPAAPPAQGLVAGP
-540 GASDPQAAGPGG
+540 EVGEASAGEEDGPA
-552 TDSGARGPET
+552 ARG
-562 MDAGAGASET
+562 
-572 SEVDGG
+572 
-578 EEGPAR
+578 
-584 ARSALVLDPGL
+584 RSALVLDPGL
-595 VARVEALCDL
+595 VGRVERLCHL

-610 GWSAELDADAC
+610 EWVTELDADAC
-621 FWEVWRSAPAFSELI
+621 FWEVWRTAPAFSELI
-636 LRAEVDPTDADVQRQ
+636 LRAEVDPTDGDVQRQ
-651 LDALTAFSRALGLFV
+651 LDALAAFSRALGLFV

-692 PPAMARNNAVAVLSV
+692 APAMASTDAVAVLSV

-715 DLVIVAGCLE
+715 DLVVVAGCLE
-725 GSLPSTTHPQGL
+725 GALPRTAWPQGL

-744 GDPGPVARANALV
+744 GDPGPVARAEAVL

-766 AASRA
+766 AVSRA
-771 RDRVVFT
+771 RDRVVLT

-790 FLRELGLEL
+790 FLRELGLEV
-799 PADPPSAD
+799 PSDPPALD
-807 ATPLGVLEAAGALR
+807 PAPLGALEAAGTLR
-821 RVAGDRDRT
+821 RVAGDRDRP

-843 IPGVDPTTWWWR
+843 VPGVDPATWWWKR
-855 RDYTVDPEPIAA
+855 ERTVDPEPIAA

-910 HTIFELAAKGD
+910 HTIFELAAKGEL
-921 IANQPDDLKA
+921 ANQPDDLKA
-931 AYRSRFNPAWFPSRA
+931 AYRARFNPAWFPSRA

-962 HRGEAEAAR
+962 HRSEAEAAR

-984 GGHLVR
+984 GGHVVR

-1011 ARNPATDEEAER
+1011 ARNPAHEDEAER

-1060 RFTRVSQHPGPDYA
+1060 RFTRVSQHPAPGHADR
-1074 NQVEQRLLALLD
+1074 VEQRLLALLD
-1086 GAAAESFDPD
+1086 GAAAESFDPN

-1123 HPPAGLDPHAIPA
+1123 HPPAGLDPTGVPTPPPA
-1136 PGATP
+1136 GPDVVRPLTGDAGAPP
-1141 AAGPGPG
+1141 AAG
-1148 SVPAAGP
+1148 
-1155 GPGGVPVADPGPG
+1155 
-1168 GGSPTAVATRN
+1168 RN
-1179 GGGGR
+1179 GGGAP

>member
-1 MNRPSVPTPNQPPG
+1 MNRPSIPTQDQPPNG
-15 GQPVADPVA
+15 RP
-24 AGAPRAAGSITGA
+24 
-37 LPGAGPVA
+37 LPGG
-45 LPDGPPA
+45 LPG

-59 PGNVVILGGPG
+59 PGNVVVLGGPG
-70 SGKTALLEASM
+70 SGKTALLEATM
-81 HHLLDGPGGAAR
+81 HHLLAGPGGSAR
-93 LLTSSRQAAVAS
+93 FLTSSRQAAVAS
-105 TERLLAALTGASGG
+105 TERLLGALDGASGG

-131 GLVTSHADLLDY
+131 GLVISHADLLDY

-148 PLSGPEQWSLVRSL
+148 LLSGPEQWSLVRSL
-162 LTLDQA
+162 LTLEETPI
-168 AVDWGPLAPLVD
+168 DWGPLAPLVD

-201 PEELLERATAEGR
+201 PEELLERAAATGR
-214 PNWRAVAAFLTLY
+214 PSWVPAAAFLTLY
-227 SEHLA
+227 GEHLA
-232 LQDSVDQAGLIL
+232 LQDSVDQAGLIV

-257 AATVAQVRTILV
+257 AATVAQVGTVLV

-274 LDPAQLRLLALLVD
+274 LDPAQLRLLSLLVD
-288 GGARAILA
+288 GGTRAILA
-296 GDPAGTTDAFRGA
+296 GDPAGATDAFRGA

-315 AWASR
+315 AWADR
-320 LGASV
+320 LGATV

-347 AGAGPVIALTGGGTT
+347 AGANPAVALTGGGTT
-362 AVEAARY
+362 TVEAARH

-391 VPYGRMAVLLPSTR
+391 VPYGRMAVLLPTTR

-431 VAEPIVGNV
+431 VAEPVVGQV
-440 LDLFRLALDPT
+440 LNLFRLALDPA

-467 LDPGEL
+467 LDSGEL

-483 DRSLADHVRARAAP
+483 DRSLADHVRARACP

-502 ATLDTADQQAA
+502 APPEAEPAAAD
-513 VPGTTDPVADASTA
+513 DD
-527 AGPGASDPQAAGP
+527 D
-540 GASDPQAAGPGG
+540 GG
-552 TDSGARGPET
+552 TAEPPR
-562 MDAGAGASET
+562 T
-572 SEVDGG
+572 S
-578 EEGPAR
+578 
-584 ARSALVLDPGL
+584 SSLVLDPGL

-605 LERAE
+605 IERA
-610 GWSAELDADAC
+610 GRWVQELDADAC
-621 FWEVWRSAPAFSELI
+621 FWEVWRTAPAFSDLI
-636 LRAEVDPTDADVQRQ
+636 LRAEADPGDADTQRQ
-651 LDALTAFSRALGLFV
+651 LDALTAFSRALSLFV

-692 PPAMARNNAVAVLSV
+692 PPAMARTDAVAVLSV

-715 DLVIVAGCLE
+715 DLVVVAGCLE
-725 GSLPSTTHPQGL
+725 GSLPSGTRPQGL

-744 GDPGPVARANALV
+744 GDPGAVARASALL
-757 DAERRRFTL
+757 DAERRRFIL

-799 PADPPSAD
+799 SADPPAAD
-807 ATPLGVLEAAGALR
+807 AIPLGSLEAAGVLR
-821 RVAGDRDRT
+821 RVAGDRDRP

-843 IPGVDPTTWWWR
+843 IPDVDPDTWWWR

-910 HTIFELAAKGD
+910 HTIFELAAKGE
-921 IANQPDDLKA
+921 IANEPEDLKA
-931 AYRSRFNPAWFPSRA
+931 AYRERFNPAWFPSRA

-962 HRGEAEAAR
+962 HRREATDAR

-1011 ARNPATDEEAER
+1011 ARNPASDEEAER

-1035 RDPELAALGHPVEM
+1035 RDPELAALGRPVEM

-1060 RFTRVSQHPGPDYA
+1060 RFTRVGQHPGPDHA
-1074 NQVEQRLLALLD
+1074 GQVERRLLALLD

-1106 KPICP
+1106 KITCP

-1123 HPPAGLDPHAIPA
+1123 HPPAGLDPNGSPA
-1136 PGATP
+1136 TGPEPDDNQATGRGPNGSPPGDLATHT
-1141 AAGPGPG
+1141 
-1148 SVPAAGP
+1148 
-1155 GPGGVPVADPGPG
+1155 G
-1168 GGSPTAVATRN
+1168 GGER
-1179 GGGGR
+1179 